1 MMGVAQRSHVPYN
14 LPISCSSNRLAD
26 WVARE
31 TWRLHNLCGRKTDE
45 FCSRRSSVDDCDVLR
60 SSMELQLPNDCS
72 THGYETIAFARENI
86 LLVIV
91 KSIPASDLLQ
101 RKSLPDI

>member
-1 MMGVAQRSHVPYN
+1 
-14 LPISCSSNRLAD
+14 
-26 WVARE
+26 
-31 TWRLHNLCGRKTDE
+31 
-45 FCSRRSSVDDCDVLR
+45 VDDCDVLR